1 MGLSF
6 LRAAALATALAL
18 PAAMPSPVL
27 ARGAPD
33 NFADLSAQLLPSVVN
48 ISSSQNM
55 QSRNDRGPEIP
66 GFLPGAPFEQF
77 FRDFLDR
84 NRPQQGPR
92 RGERTPQPGPDSN
105 GPSGPGGRAVSL

>member
-33 NFADLSAQLLPSVVN
+33 SFADLSAQLLPSVVN

-55 QSRNDRGPEIP
+55 QARNDRGPEIP
-66 GFLPGAPFEQF
+66 GFPPGSPFEQF

-84 NRPQQGPR
+84 NRPGQQGPR
-92 RGERTPQPGPDSN
+92 RGERTPQPPDNGGP
-105 GPSGPGGRAVSL
+105 